1 MGYDCGC
8 GGASASAGRVA
19 GGGATFAIRLP
30 NGTKVGSY
38 PTQDHALVALQ
49 TTYAGQGQVVPK

>member
-1 MGYDCGC
+1 MGC
-8 GGASASAGRVA
+8 GPCGTSSAPAAAGAAT
-19 GGGATFAIRLP
+19 GANYAIQLP

-38 PTQDHALVALQ
+38 PTQDHARVALQ